1 MNTITR
7 EYITQLLRTNDKAV
21 GRALVALNKRQTQD
35 ERVSEQTR
43 HHNLRG
49 FMPMHA
55 KKGTGMAQ
63 FFEKT
68 GFLTPKQL
76 AYWRRVTPSGKA
88 RIEKY
93 VGQLLVV
100 AKEQGRKVAA

>member
-1 MNTITR
+1 MQNVTR
-7 EYITQLLRTNDKAV
+7 EYITKLLRTNDKAV
-21 GRALVALNKRQTQD
+21 GRALVAINKRQTHD
-35 ERVSEQTR
+35 EQVSEQTR

-63 FFEKT
+63 FFAKT

-76 AYWRRVTPSGKA
+76 AYWRHVTPCGKA

-93 VGQLLVV
+93 VGQLLIV
-100 AKEQGRKVAA
+100 AQENAKS